1 MKKLIIAT
9 RGSQLA
15 LWQAEH
21 VKALLEKEHE
31 GLSVELLRIKTKGDK
46 ILDVPLAKV
55 GGKGLF
61 VKEIEDALL
70 EGKADLAVH
79 SMKDVPMVLPNGLIL
94 ACIPEREVTQDVLLS
109 VNFANLQALP
119 QGAHVGTSSLRRQSQ
134 LLALRP
140 DLRISPLRGNV
151 DTRLRK
157 LTEGEYDA
165 IVLAAAGV
173 KRLGLSAPYMH
184 NLEADIFLPAVGQG
198 ALGIECLS
206 SRQDVIDALAFMEHR
221 PTRVCVEA
229 ERSFLATLEGGC
241 QVPIAGYATLQADDN
256 IELTGLV
263 ADVDGSNILK
273 EQICAP
279 ANTAKENGAKL
290 AKALLDKGAAEI
302 LAKLYTEE

>member
-1 MKKLIIAT
+1 MKKLTIAT

-79 SMKDVPMVLPNGLIL
+79 SMKDVPMVLPEGLIL
-94 ACIPEREVTQDVLLS
+94 ACIPKREIPQDMLLS
-109 VNFANLQALP
+109 AKYDADIRDLP
-119 QGAHVGTSSLRRQSQ
+119 PNAHVGTSSLRRQAQ
-134 LLALRP
+134 LLSLRP

-157 LTEGEYDA
+157 LMEGEYDA

-184 NLEADIFLPAVGQG
+184 TLSVSSFLPAVGQG
-198 ALGIECLS
+198 SLGIECMA
-206 SRQDVIDALAFMEHR
+206 SRQDVIDALAFMEDR
-221 PTRVCVEA
+221 ATRVCVEA
-229 ERSFLATLEGGC
+229 ERAFLTKLEGGC
-241 QVPIAGYATLQADDN
+241 QVPIAGYATLQEGGD
-256 IELTGLV
+256 ICLTGLV
-263 ADVDGSNILK
+263 ADVDGTGVLK
-273 EQICAP
+273 KQIYAP
-279 ANTAKENGAKL
+279 ATSAQNTGEEL
-290 AKALLDKGAAEI
+290 ATILLNMGAASI
-302 LAKLYTEE
+302 LEKLYS